1 MGRCVLY
8 LLGQLRLGVE
18 DGGQHLDGMGAGV
31 GDRACICRMTNS
43 GQGRSLQAKVL
54 AVSEGASTACSQSLI
69 QQRDPFIHSC
79 WFVNGQ
85 ETAARP
91 QGFPFEN

>member
-31 GDRACICRMTNS
+31 SDGACICERTNDKQWS
-43 GQGRSLQAKVL
+43 GKTFAGK
-54 AVSEGASTACSQSLI
+54 GA
-69 QQRDPFIHSC
+69 
-79 WFVNGQ
+79 G
-85 ETAARP
+85 
-91 QGFPFEN
+91 G